1 MPTRT
6 ATPNRK
12 STTNAPSS
20 TRKHKGV
27 VDRTSGRSSPV
38 VSMRSPSN
46 KALTVT
52 RRLLWINNGSPKN
65 GTARYSGAPNVTQL
79 TQECSLWVKSRHR
92 GTSNQCPL
100 YPQKRTLGLSR
111 EMSNWAKRRH
121 FCPLVATDWPTR
133 GKIYLE
139 FLLLV
144 AHLEHGC
151 RSIGKNPPNMR
162 STIYSPIAAQRAKNC
177 RDRQSDQL

>member
-38 VSMRSPSN
+38 VSMRSPNN

-65 GTARYSGAPNVTQL
+65 GTARYSGPPNVTEL
-79 TQECSLWVKSRHR
+79 TQECSLWVVGSIGRCNTSIKTRSARVSKPKVSRHR
-92 GTSNQCPL
+92 SLSCRATRLSCECAPPAV
-100 YPQKRTLGLSR
+100 PQ
-111 EMSNWAKRRH
+111 
-121 FCPLVATDWPTR
+121 
-133 GKIYLE
+133 
-139 FLLLV
+139 LLLGHTALKPRTYLRPTAYPLHLLRLRKSV
-144 AHLEHGC
+144 A
-151 RSIGKNPPNMR
+151 
-162 STIYSPIAAQRAKNC
+162 STA
-177 RDRQSDQL
+177 

>member
-1 MPTRT
+1 MVAVTPGQMDTATATLAWQQNASKGIWFLRHSAKSDQLALTEACDPAKTRT

-52 RRLLWINNGSPKN
+52 RRLLWLDNGSPKN
-65 GTARYSGAPNVTQL
+65 GTARYSGAPNGTQL
-79 TQECSLWVKSRHR
+79 TQMSAL
-92 GTSNQCPL
+92 G
-100 YPQKRTLGLSR
+100 QKRTS
-111 EMSNWAKRRH
+111 EHIQSMSAFGTKRTWQRRWVMSA
-121 FCPLVATDWPTR
+121 FGGKADIDWM
-133 GKIYLE
+133 
-139 FLLLV
+139 
-144 AHLEHGC
+144 C
-151 RSIGKNPPNMR
+151 
-162 STIYSPIAAQRAKNC
+162 
-177 RDRQSDQL
+177 SDVRF